1 MLQYPSITQIGR
13 VHEALTEGL
22 SEKGGRL
29 AWAIS
34 ATQFYVRGRTR
45 KSAAHNGDR
54 GLMPKPKL
62 INMHGRKG
70 IVPAGAL
77 YIGRQMPWLGLPR
90 SRWANPFK
98 IGRDGSRAEVIGK
111 YRDYLLS
118 RPELMAAL
126 PELRGT
132 DLACWCSPE
141 PCHGEVLL
149 ELANS

>member
-1 MLQYPSITQIGR
+1 M
-13 VHEALTEGL
+13 
-22 SEKGGRL
+22 
-29 AWAIS
+29 
-34 ATQFYVRGRTR
+34 
-45 KSAAHNGDR
+45 
-54 GLMPKPKL
+54 PKL

-70 IVPAGAL
+70 IVPAGAV

-98 IGRDGSRAEVIGK
+98 IGRDGSRAEVISK

-118 RPELMAAL
+118 RPQLMAAL